1 MPKGL
6 WRREGNVAVPADA
19 RSLAFLQARKEGVAF
34 IADTNGA
41 RNPKQLNLW
50 WALCALVCEA
60 EDIPS
65 PEKVSNDLK
74 IALGHVDTHVDR
86 NNNVHLIPKSI
97 AFESMSQ
104 EEFDQLF
111 KAAVNVIVGWLSS
124 SLKDVLGRFDQMTAD
139 RRYEG
144 MRR

>member
-1 MPKGL
+1 MAKGL
-6 WRREGNVAVPADA
+6 WRRVGNTAVPADA

-34 IADTNGA
+34 VADTNGA

-60 EDIPS
+60 EDIPT

-74 IALGHVDTHVDR
+74 LALGHVDTHVGRDGT
-86 NNNVHLIPKSI
+86 VHLIPKSI

-104 EEFDQLF
+104 EDFDVLF
-111 KAAVNVIVGWLSS
+111 KSAIRVISGWLAA
-124 SLKDVLGRFDQMTAD
+124 SLNDVMERFDQMTAD